1 MSAQNLYQRIAQNTL
16 ARNDKQQAIASLRK
30 EIRQDKKRLA
40 SRERKLKRLQD
51 GLLPSSHDAK
61 PEPLDFGS
69 VVDKKE
75 IPVIK
80 TVAQRLRYSRQLSEH
95 KTHQAAALL
104 GITPA
109 DLKKIESVADINCLP
124 TWLIR
129 RAAEIYYVPTD
140 YLFGLIEDWD
150 SADGEVFLSRNH
162 LAALQRQQLE
172 EFSKTAAE
180 QIKQNGQLK
189 ALSSSLSAAIM
200 AQQYISEVLAG
211 FIRLNQGFDDM
222 PGGAKVLYQVKIAEG
237 LTQKATAAL
246 TKYSCLPEISVEQA
260 EIISKISPNNITGF
274 AE

>member
-1 MSAQNLYQRIAQNTL
+1 MPNLYQRIAQNTL
-16 ARNDKQQAIASLRK
+16 ARNDKQQAIAGLRK

-69 VVDKKE
+69 VIDKKE
-75 IPVIK
+75 VELIK
-80 TVAQRLRYSRQLSEH
+80 IIAPRLRDARQLCEH
-95 KTHQAAALL
+95 TLTEAANLL
-104 GITPA
+104 GVNFN
-109 DLKKIESVADINCLP
+109 DLKKIEHSADVCHVPI
-124 TWLIR
+124 WLIKK
-129 RAAEIYYVPTD
+129 AAEVYSVPSD
-140 YLFGLIEDWD
+140 FLLGIIGDFDACD
-150 SADGEVFLSRNH
+150 PEVFHSRSFLS
-162 LAALQRQQLE
+162 ALQRQQLE

-211 FIRLNQGFDDM
+211 FIRLNQGFNDM

-246 TKYSCLPEISVEQA
+246 TKYRCLPEISVEQA
-260 EIISKISPNNITGF
+260 EIISNIFPNDITGF